1 VNNRVS
7 PALIG
12 SFVVS
17 GIALVVAAVIVFGS
31 GRVFQERESFVSFFP
46 GSVNGLTVGSNVS
59 FRGVNVG
66 TVRQILLSMGGDSL
80 ALGTDYRIPVV
91 FDIDQSLIQ
100 SRGARVR
107 LGDPEQFQQ
116 MLEMGMSARLDT
128 ESILTGRLYVA
139 LDFRPDGGAVL
150 YGATHE
156 YPEIPTV
163 PSPMAEV
170 QDKIRELADRF
181 SDVDLEEIFT
191 AMRSTLD
198 GIEEIVTDEEL
209 QDVAANVNAM
219 VLSVDETVLGI
230 QKLVMTVDTTVGPVQ
245 ERFSSAAARAE
256 TSMKEIDETMD
267 ALEAV
272 LEPDSPLIVGLVDT
286 LEELQLAAQS
296 LRRVAE
302 LIDRDPSI
310 LVRGRATGGGS

>member
-1 VNNRVS
+1 MNNRVS

-31 GRVFQERESFVSFFP
+31 GRAFEERETFVAFFP

-66 TVRQILLSMGGDSL
+66 TVRRILLSMGDDSL
-80 ALGTDYRIPVV
+80 TMGADYRIPVV
-91 FDIDQSLIQ
+91 FDIDQSMIQ
-100 SRGARVR
+100 ARGARIQ
-107 LGDPEQFQQ
+107 LGDPAQLQQ
-116 MLEMGMSARLDT
+116 MLDMGMSARLDT
-128 ESILTGRLYVA
+128 ESILTGRLYVS
-139 LDFRPDGGAVL
+139 LDFRPAENPV
-150 YGATHE
+150 YHGATYE
-156 YPEIPTV
+156 FPEIPTV

-170 QDKIRELADRF
+170 QEKIRELADRF
-181 SDVDLEEIFT
+181 SEVDLEEIFRAT
-191 AMRSTLD
+191 RATLD
-198 GIEEIVTDEEL
+198 GIEEIVTDDEL
-209 QDVAANVNAM
+209 QAVAANVNNL
-219 VLSVDETVLGI
+219 VVSVDETVAGI
-230 QKLVMTVDTTVGPVQ
+230 RDLVAAVDTTVGPVQ
-245 ERFSSAAARAE
+245 QRFSSAAARAE
-256 TSMKEIDETMD
+256 VSMDEIDETMD

-272 LEPDSPLIVGLVDT
+272 LEPDSPLILGLVGT

>member
-1 VNNRVS
+1 MNNRVS

-31 GRVFQERESFVSFFP
+31 GRVFEQRESFVAFFP
-46 GSVNGLTVGSNVS
+46 GSVNGLSVGSNVS

-66 TVRQILLSMGGDSL
+66 TVRQILLSMGNDSL
-80 ALGTDYRIPVV
+80 TAGGEYRIPVV
-91 FDIDQSLIQ
+91 FDVDQSLIQ
-100 SRGARVR
+100 SRGARVE
-107 LGDPEQFQQ
+107 LGDPVQLRQ
-116 MLEMGMSARLDT
+116 MLDLGMSARLDT
-128 ESILTGRLYVA
+128 ESIVTGRLYVS
-139 LDFRPDGGAVL
+139 LDFRPEANPVY
-150 YGATHE
+150 YGVTHE

-170 QDKIRELADRF
+170 QEKIRELADRF
-181 SDVDLEEIFT
+181 ADVDLEEIFT
-191 AMRSTLD
+191 AMRQTLD

-209 QDVAANVNAM
+209 QTVATNVNTL
-219 VLSVDETVLGI
+219 VRTVDETVLGI
-230 QKLVMTVDTTVGPVQ
+230 QDLVLAVDTTVGPVQ
-245 ERFSSAAARAE
+245 ERFVSAATRAE
-256 TSMKEIDETMD
+256 TSMQEIDETMD

-272 LEPDSPLIVGLVDT
+272 LEPDSPLVQGLVET
-286 LEELQLAAQS
+286 LEELQLAARS

-302 LIDRDPSI
+302 LVDRDPSI

>member
-17 GIALVVAAVIVFGS
+17 GVALVVAAVIVFGS
-31 GRVFQERESFVSFFP
+31 GRFFDERESFVAFFP

-66 TVRQILLSMGGDSL
+66 TVREVLLSMGGDSL
-80 ALGTDYRIPVV
+80 AQGVDYRIPVV
-91 FDIDQSLIQ
+91 FDIDQTMIRA
-100 SRGARVR
+100 RGARIQ
-107 LGDPEQFQQ
+107 LGDPQQFQE
-116 MLEMGMSARLDT
+116 LLDMGMSARLDT
-128 ESILTGRLYVA
+128 ESLLTGRLYIA
-139 LDFRPDGGAVL
+139 LDFRPTSNPVF
-150 YGATHE
+150 YGASHD

-170 QDKIRELADRF
+170 QEKIRELADRF
-181 SDVDLEEIFT
+181 ADVDLEELFT
-191 AMRSTLD
+191 AMRATLD
-198 GIEEIVTDEEL
+198 GVEELVTDEEL
-209 QDVAANVNAM
+209 QAVASNLNRLVFT
-219 VLSVDETVLGI
+219 VDETVVGI
-230 QKLVMTVDTTVGPVQ
+230 RQLVTTVDTTVGPVQ
-245 ERFSSAAARAE
+245 ERFASAATRAE
-256 TSMKEIDETMD
+256 ASMQEIDETMD

-272 LEPDSPLIVGLVDT
+272 LDPGSPLILGLVAT
-286 LEELQLAAQS
+286 LEELQLAATS

-302 LIDRDPSI
+302 LVDRDPSI